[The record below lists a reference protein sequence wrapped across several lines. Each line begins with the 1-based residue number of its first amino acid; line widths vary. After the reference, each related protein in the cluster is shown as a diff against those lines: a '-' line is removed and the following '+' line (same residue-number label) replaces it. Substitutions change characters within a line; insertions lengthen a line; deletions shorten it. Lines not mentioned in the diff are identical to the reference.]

1 MTKLKKWAIL
11 PDFFK
16 NARVVNFG
24 SLPRD
29 EKMVAMDQFM

>member
-1 MTKLKKWAIL
+1 MTKLKKWAIF